1 MRASTHAGLALV
13 ALAQSTL
20 AQSTLAL
27 STLVLSTLALS
38 AGHAAAQSG
47 ASPDPQVRAVIAPGA
62 PAPPPAQSVP
72 TAQIR
77 PGDVTLNFPN
87 VDVAVAAKAV
97 LGDVLGVQYA
107 VAPALHA
114 QVSVVTQTPIARADV
129 LRFFEAALSNAEL
142 ALVRRDGVYA
152 ILPQA
157 QALAQAP
164 VTDGGDDRP
173 GFASEAVTLSFV
185 NADELKRLIDPV
197 LPNVVVQADSSRN
210 LLMVAGTPGQRA
222 AARDLIR
229 QFDVNW
235 LRNTSFALFVPQ
247 RTDARLIVPEL
258 DKMINAP
265 GSPARGL
272 VKLIAMDR
280 LNGILAVSTQPQYLD
295 DVRRWIEIM
304 DREGQN
310 NERRIFVYRV
320 QNGRSA
326 DLAKTLAAA
335 FGAKSAGG
343 STDRGSSV
351 SRDDLNL
358 RPGEPGAQTGAPAP
372 MTAPTTAPLG
382 GPQTSGSGGSGLSAG
397 DLQLP
402 ARASGTSVD
411 ISIDDLHAKI
421 SSDDGNNAI
430 VVYATPRDY
439 AVVED
444 ALRKLDVTPSEV
456 MIEAAIVEVTLT
468 DQLAYGVQW
477 SLASNHGN
485 GGGGL
490 TQGTSAAV
498 APSYPG
504 FNYTIPLAK
513 GVSATLDALENLTKI
528 KVISSPKLMVL
539 NNQTASLEVGEEVPI
554 LTGSAVS
561 TVGSNAPIVNSID
574 YRDVGI
580 ILKITPRVNSSGLVL
595 LDLAQEVSGV
605 QQALTTS
612 GVNSPTFSTRR
623 IATSVAVQDGQTL
636 ALGGLFSSSRTDSK
650 NGLPYLVRIPILG
663 PVLFGN
669 YQGDHERTELIVLL
683 RPRLVR
689 DVDDGQA
696 VTEDLKAK
704 LESLK
709 PLWAERPQ
717 QP

>member
-1 MRASTHAGLALV
+1 MRLPIGAGLALA
-13 ALAQSTL
+13 ALTL
-20 AQSTLAL
+20 FIRS
-27 STLVLSTLALS
+27 
-38 AGHAAAQSG
+38 AAAQP
-47 ASPDPQVRAVIAPGA
+47 AAPPEPQVRAVIAPGTPA
-62 PAPPPAQSVP
+62 APPSQSVA
-72 TAQIR
+72 TTRIR
-77 PGDVTLNFPN
+77 PGDITLNFPN

-97 LGDVLGVQYA
+97 LGDILGVQYS
-107 VAPALHA
+107 VAPTLHA

-129 LRFFEAALSNAEL
+129 LRFFEAALSNADL

-157 QALAQAP
+157 QAGAQAP
-164 VTDGGDDRP
+164 VTDGGDNGP
-173 GFASEAVTLSFV
+173 GFASEPITLSYV

-197 LPNVVVQADSSRN
+197 LPNVVVQSDAARN
-210 LLMVAGTPGQRA
+210 LLVVAGTPGQRA

-235 LRNTSFALFVPQ
+235 LRSTSFALFVPQ

-258 DKMINAP
+258 DRMINEP
-265 GSPARGL
+265 GSPTYGL

-310 NERRIFVYRV
+310 NQRRIFVYRV

-326 DLAKTLAAA
+326 DLARTLAAA
-335 FGAKSAGG
+335 FGAKASGG
-343 STDRGSSV
+343 SADRGLT
-351 SRDDLNL
+351 RDDLNL
-358 RPGEPGAQTGAPAP
+358 RPSGQTGAPTPGAS
-372 MTAPTTAPLG
+372 PLS
-382 GPQTSGSGGSGLSAG
+382 GPQTSGVGGSANAG
-397 DLQLP
+397 DLELP

-411 ISIDDLHAKI
+411 ISVDDLHAKI
-421 SSDDGNNAI
+421 SSDDANNAI
-430 VVYATPRDY
+430 IVYATPRDY
-439 AVVED
+439 GVVED

-468 DQLAYGVQW
+468 DKLAYGVQW
-477 SLASNHGN
+477 SFASNHGN
-485 GGGGL
+485 GGGVL
-490 TQGTSAAV
+490 TEGTTNAV

-504 FNYTIPLAK
+504 FSYTVPLAK

-539 NNQTASLEVGEEVPI
+539 NNQTASLEVGDQVPI

-561 TVGSNAPIVNSID
+561 TIGSNSPIVNSID
-574 YRDVGI
+574 YRDTGI
-580 ILKITPRVNSSGLVL
+580 ILKITPRVNSSGMVL
-595 LDLAQEVSGV
+595 LDLAQEVSSV
-605 QQALTTS
+605 EQSLTTN
-612 GVNSPTFSTRR
+612 GVNSPTISTRR

-650 NGLPYLVRIPILG
+650 NGVPYLVRIPVVG
-663 PVLFGN
+663 PALFGN
-669 YQGDHERTELIVLL
+669 NQGDHERTELIVLL
-683 RPRLVR
+683 RPKVVR
-689 DVDDGQA
+689 NVDEGQA

-704 LESLK
+704 LETLK
-709 PLWAERPQ
+709 PVWAERPQ

>member
-1 MRASTHAGLALV
+1 MRAALPSGLVLAALALFA
-13 ALAQSTL
+13 ALFATLFAHGAGAQPN
-20 AQSTLAL
+20 
-27 STLVLSTLALS
+27 
-38 AGHAAAQSG
+38 G
-47 ASPDPQVRAVIAPGA
+47 SPDPQVRAVIAPGA
-62 PAPPPAQSVP
+62 PAPPAPSGFASAP
-72 TAQIR
+72 SARIR

-97 LGDVLGVQYA
+97 LGDMLGLQYS
-107 VAPALHA
+107 VAPGLHA

-129 LRFFEAALSNAEL
+129 LRLFEAALSNAQL

-152 ILPQA
+152 VLPEA

-164 VTDGGDDRP
+164 VADGADERP
-173 GFASEAVTLSFV
+173 GFASEPVTLAFV
-185 NADELKRLIDPV
+185 NADALKRLIDPV
-197 LPNVVVQADSSRN
+197 LPNVVVQADASRR
-210 LLMVAGTPGQRA
+210 LLVVAGTPGQRA

-229 QFDVNW
+229 QFDVDW

-258 DKMINAP
+258 DKMINEAS
-265 GSPARGL
+265 SPTRGL

-280 LNGILAVSTQPQYLD
+280 LNGILAVSTQPQYLE

-326 DLAKTLAAA
+326 DLARTLAAA
-335 FGAKSAGG
+335 FGAKAAGG
-343 STDRGSSV
+343 SADRGSSV
-351 SRDDLNL
+351 TRDDLNL
-358 RPGEPGAQTGAPAP
+358 RPGETGGPAAGAPAP
-372 MTAPTTAPLG
+372 MASGAPY
-382 GPQTSGSGGSGLSAG
+382 GPQTGGAGGSGFGAG

-402 ARASGTSVD
+402 GRASGTSVD
-411 ISIDDLHAKI
+411 IAIDDLHAKI
-421 SSDDGNNAI
+421 SSDDANNAI

-468 DQLAYGVQW
+468 DKLAYGVQW
-477 SLASNHGN
+477 AFSSHHGN
-485 GGGGL
+485 GGGVL
-490 TQGTSAAV
+490 TEGASAAV
-498 APSYPG
+498 APAYPG
-504 FNYTIPLAK
+504 FSYTLPLAK
-513 GVSATLDALENLTKI
+513 GVTATLDALENLTKI
-528 KVISSPKLMVL
+528 RVISSPKLMVL
-539 NNQTASLEVGEEVPI
+539 NNQTASLEVGDQVPI

-561 TVGSNAPIVNSID
+561 TIGSNAPIVNSID
-574 YRDVGI
+574 YRDTGI

-605 QQALTTS
+605 VNSPAGG
-612 GVNSPTFSTRR
+612 GVNSPTISTRR

-636 ALGGLFSSSRTDSK
+636 ALGGLFSSSRTDGK
-650 NGLPYLVRIPILG
+650 NGIPYLVRIPVLG
-663 PVLFGN
+663 PALFGDN
-669 YQGDHERTELIVLL
+669 QGDHERTELIVLL
-683 RPRLVR
+683 RPQVVR
-689 DVDDGQA
+689 NVDEGRA

-704 LESLK
+704 LETLK
-709 PLWAERPQ
+709 PLWSERPQ
-717 QP
+717 P